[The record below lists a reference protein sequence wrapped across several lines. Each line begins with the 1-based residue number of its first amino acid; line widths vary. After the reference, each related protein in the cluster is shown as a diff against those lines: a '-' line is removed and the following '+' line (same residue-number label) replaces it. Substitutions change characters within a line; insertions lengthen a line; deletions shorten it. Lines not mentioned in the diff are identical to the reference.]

1 MGIKS
6 VSIKA
11 ESLSFGEASVD
22 RGHPDPL
29 KSLQN
34 KYKPTS

>member
-1 MGIKS
+1 MGVGVKI

-11 ESLSFGEASVD
+11 ESLPFGEASVD

-29 KSLQN
+29 NQL
-34 KYKPTS
+34 

>member
-1 MGIKS
+1 MGVGTKI

-29 KSLQN
+29 N
-34 KYKPTS
+34 